1 MTRTANNKEK
11 NIDFKKKI
19 DIDDN
24 SRTKKKAQSL

>member
-11 NIDFKKKI
+11 KYRFQKKI